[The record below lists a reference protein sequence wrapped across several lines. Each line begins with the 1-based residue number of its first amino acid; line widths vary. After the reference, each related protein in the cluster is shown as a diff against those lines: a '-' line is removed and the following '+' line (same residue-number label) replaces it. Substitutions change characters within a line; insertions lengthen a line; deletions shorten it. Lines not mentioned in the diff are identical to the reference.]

1 MIEHDVKEN
10 PEEEFEVSDNHK
22 VNVQS
27 QLAFW
32 LTFLQRF
39 NGTGEIANFKYFIY
53 ILLVIPAHTAGLERM
68 FKSLKE
74 MKSKS
79 RNRLSDERAKKL
91 IMIMNFIDDI
101 KVDLDK
107 IAEIYVNSL

>member
-10 PEEEFEVSDNHK
+10 PEEEFEVSDNDK

-39 NGTGEIANFKYFIY
+39 NGKLTGEITNFKYFIY

-79 RNRLSDERAKKL
+79 RNRLSITREQRNL
-91 IMIMNFIDDI
+91 
-101 KVDLDK
+101 
-107 IAEIYVNSL
+107 